1 MNPEILNIEKIQQD
15 IENVVSAHIN
25 PEDGHQV
32 KDKLQVLS
40 SLLSS
45 CSKCIQESKRMMLVK
60 RKTWLRQHAER
71 ISEMS
76 PSIAKEFVN
85 TATIEEE
92 ILLVRCEKNYSA
104 IVHSIDALRS
114 ILSILKAEMSITQI

>member
-1 MNPEILNIEKIQQD
+1 MNIEQLQTD
-15 IENVVSAHIN
+15 IENTVAAHID

-40 SLLSS
+40 SLLST
-45 CSKCIQESKRMMLVK
+45 CSRCIQESKRQMLTK

-76 PSIAKEFVN
+76 PSVVKEYVN
-85 TATIEEE
+85 TATIDEE
-92 ILLVRCEKNYSA
+92 ILVIRCERNYSA

-114 ILSILKAEMSITQI
+114 ILSILKAELTTQI

>member
-1 MNPEILNIEKIQQD
+1 MNIEQLQED
-15 IENVVSAHIN
+15 IENTVAAHID

-45 CSKCIQESKRMMLVK
+45 CSRCIQESKRRMLIK
-60 RKTWLRQHAER
+60 RKAWLRQHVEK
-71 ISEMS
+71 INEMS
-76 PSIAKEFVN
+76 PSIVKEFVN
-85 TATIEEE
+85 TATIDEE
-92 ILLVRCEKNYSA
+92 ILLVRCERNYSA

-114 ILSILKAEMSITQI
+114 ILSILKTEMQTTYDSN